1 MNSKILTGLPSDI
14 VEHNMGYSTVPL
26 FDFNRYKAQVSGL
39 LSNFFE
45 EILTLRSRVDFL
57 NLVVHKQINKGSDTD
72 GYLQKLSS
80 HILSKVDGLVS
91 EFGGGMIHERA
102 DIFRREKEGYG
113 SSPLPNDLNFE
124 LIRTY
129 IREKLGLVMED
140 LTRYFYHAPNGPY
153 DTAMASL
160 ARKIANLDEFFANLN
175 ETNVLG
181 KINIHLVELLNFIFS
196 GENRGDL
203 SSRIP
208 SLLCLNMKHIFENV
222 VERGGNEWMN
232 SNVTTRNTFVNK
244 DNLIDR
250 LTKLFQEKPLSNHL
264 NIDSVF
270 CLKLLREKINLRNQ
284 LNDHIQKAL

>member
-1 MNSKILTGLPSDI
+1 
-14 VEHNMGYSTVPL
+14 
-26 FDFNRYKAQVSGL
+26 
-39 LSNFFE
+39 
-45 EILTLRSRVDFL
+45 
-57 NLVVHKQINKGSDTD
+57 
-72 GYLQKLSS
+72 
-80 HILSKVDGLVS
+80 
-91 EFGGGMIHERA
+91 
-102 DIFRREKEGYG
+102 
-113 SSPLPNDLNFE
+113 
-124 LIRTY
+124 
-129 IREKLGLVMED
+129 MED

-153 DTAMASL
+153 DTGMASL
-160 ARKIANLDEFFANLN
+160 ARKIVNLDEFFANLN
-175 ETNVLG
+175 ETNVLS

-203 SSRIP
+203 SSGIP

-250 LTKLFQEKPLSNHL
+250 LTKLFQDKPLSNHL

-284 LNDHIQKAL
+284 LNEHIQKAL